1 MNSIVERTQAFCRRF
16 ELRVPILLAPMAGAC
31 PASLSI
37 AVANAGGLGACG
49 VLLMQPDEIRIW
61 ARDVRAGSNGSF
73 QLNNW
78 IPDPPPARDSVHEA
92 RVREFLGHWGP
103 TVAPEAGEA
112 ATPDFAAQC
121 EAMLEADPRIISSI
135 MGLYPEEFV
144 AKMKARGIAWW
155 ATATTVA
162 EARAAVAAGADV
174 IVAQGAEAGGHRG
187 AFNAAEAES
196 RQVGLIALLPA
207 IVNAVDVPVVAT
219 GGIADARGVAAAFV
233 LGASA
238 AQIGTGF
245 LRSPEA
251 KIAPAWADALVRT
264 APEDTLVSRVFSGR
278 PGRSIATAYARA
290 ATAPEAPAPA
300 PYPIQR
306 GLTAGMRG
314 LGTKENNIDRIQAW
328 AGQSA
333 AIAAAEPASAIVER
347 SWTGAQ
353 ALLGL
358 S

>member
-16 ELRVPILLAPMAGAC
+16 ELRLPILLAPMAGAC

-49 VLLMQPDEIRIW
+49 VLLMQPDEIKIW
-61 ARDVRAGSNGSF
+61 ARDVRASSNGSF

-78 IPDPPPARDSVHEA
+78 IPDPPPARDSVREA

-121 EAMLEADPRIISSI
+121 EAMLEAGPRIISSI

-144 AKMKARGIAWW
+144 AEMKARGIAWW

-187 AFNAAEAES
+187 TFNAAEAES

-251 KIAPAWADALVRT
+251 KIAPAWADALAKT

-278 PGRSIATAYARA
+278 PGRSVATAYAMA
-290 ATAPEAPAPA
+290 ATRPRSASPRAVPDPAG
-300 PYPIQR
+300 PYRRDARPWDHR
-306 GLTAGMRG
+306 
-314 LGTKENNIDRIQAW
+314 E
-328 AGQSA
+328 
-333 AIAAAEPASAIVER
+333 
-347 SWTGAQ
+347 
-353 ALLGL
+353 
-358 S
+358 

>member
-1 MNSIVERTQAFCRRF
+1 MRHR
-16 ELRVPILLAPMAGAC
+16 
-31 PASLSI
+31 
-37 AVANAGGLGACG
+37 GG
-49 VLLMQPDEIRIW
+49 
-61 ARDVRAGSNGSF
+61 
-73 QLNNW
+73 
-78 IPDPPPARDSVHEA
+78 
-92 RVREFLGHWGP
+92 
-103 TVAPEAGEA
+103 
-112 ATPDFAAQC
+112 
-121 EAMLEADPRIISSI
+121 
-135 MGLYPEEFV
+135 
-144 AKMKARGIAWW
+144 
-155 ATATTVA
+155 
-162 EARAAVAAGADV
+162 ARAA
-174 IVAQGAEAGGHRG
+174 
-187 AFNAAEAES
+187 
-196 RQVGLIALLPA
+196 L
-207 IVNAVDVPVVAT
+207 
-219 GGIADARGVAAAFV
+219 V

-251 KIAPAWADALVRT
+251 KIAPAWADALVKT

-314 LGTKENNIDRIQAW
+314 LGIKENNIDRIQAW

-333 AIAAAEPASAIVER
+333 ALAAAEPASAIVER

>member
-1 MNSIVERTQAFCRRF
+1 MRDATTTIIMIHITKPSAPIART
-16 ELRVPILLAPMAGAC
+16 G
-31 PASLSI
+31 
-37 AVANAGGLGACG
+37 
-49 VLLMQPDEIRIW
+49 
-61 ARDVRAGSNGSF
+61 DV
-73 QLNNW
+73 
-78 IPDPPPARDSVHEA
+78 D
-92 RVREFLGHWGP
+92 
-103 TVAPEAGEA
+103 A
-112 ATPDFAAQC
+112 ATA
-121 EAMLEADPRIISSI
+121 
-135 MGLYPEEFV
+135 
-144 AKMKARGIAWW
+144 
-155 ATATTVA
+155 
-162 EARAAVAAGADV
+162 
-174 IVAQGAEAGGHRG
+174 
-187 AFNAAEAES
+187 
-196 RQVGLIALLPA
+196 
-207 IVNAVDVPVVAT
+207 
-219 GGIADARGVAAAFV
+219 
-233 LGASA
+233 GASA

-245 LRSPEA
+245 LRAPEA

-314 LGTKENNIDRIQAW
+314 LGTKEDNIDRIQAW

-333 AIAAAEPASAIVER
+333 ALAAAESASAIVER

>member
-1 MNSIVERTQAFCRRF
+1 
-16 ELRVPILLAPMAGAC
+16 
-31 PASLSI
+31 
-37 AVANAGGLGACG
+37 
-49 VLLMQPDEIRIW
+49 
-61 ARDVRAGSNGSF
+61 
-73 QLNNW
+73 
-78 IPDPPPARDSVHEA
+78 
-92 RVREFLGHWGP
+92 
-103 TVAPEAGEA
+103 
-112 ATPDFAAQC
+112 
-121 EAMLEADPRIISSI
+121 
-135 MGLYPEEFV
+135 
-144 AKMKARGIAWW
+144 
-155 ATATTVA
+155 
-162 EARAAVAAGADV
+162 
-174 IVAQGAEAGGHRG
+174 
-187 AFNAAEAES
+187 
-196 RQVGLIALLPA
+196 
-207 IVNAVDVPVVAT
+207 VDVPVVAS

-290 ATAPEAPAPA
+290 ATAPEEPTPA

-333 AIAAAEPASAIVER
+333 ALAAAEPASAIVER